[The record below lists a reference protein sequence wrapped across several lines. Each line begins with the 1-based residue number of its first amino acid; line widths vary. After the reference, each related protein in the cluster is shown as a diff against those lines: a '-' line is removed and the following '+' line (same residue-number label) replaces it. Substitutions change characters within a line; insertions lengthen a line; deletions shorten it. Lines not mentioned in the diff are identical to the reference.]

1 MSIDVDDI
9 YNASGQAGEI
19 EAHDGAFTNDA
30 IANLVSAN
38 PTKIRRGLSSSSLDS
53 RLTPFL
59 IALLAIDEVAGDIR
73 MGLRWKA
80 PQTIGA
86 LTDALLDPDMPL
98 LARQRIPSI
107 LEVST
112 IRAPYQACFVV
123 WQMMSLTFAIVALER

>member
-1 MSIDVDDI
+1 MDDI
-9 YNASGQAGEI
+9 CNASGQAGEI
-19 EAHDGAFTNDA
+19 EAQDGAFTNDG

-38 PTKIRRGLSSSSLDS
+38 PTKIRRALSSSSLDS

-59 IALLAIDEVAGDIR
+59 TVLLAIDEVAEDIR
-73 MGLRWKA
+73 MKLRWKA

-107 LEVST
+107 LEVT
-112 IRAPYQACFVV
+112 HNPRAV
-123 WQMMSLTFAIVALER
+123 SGLL